1 MDDDSAADDALGT
14 DQLDQLVGGGADGVA
29 LAISLDVAKVTN
41 VAVLVG
47 GSTVTLAVRV
57 DCALPSVSAPSRSG
71 IDVVSGILTVRAG
84 GGAAVGVVTEG
95 VDVHA
100 TLSVGVVAADVP

>member
-1 MDDDSAADDALGT
+1 MDDDGAADDALGT

-57 DCALPSVSAPSRSG
+57 E
-71 IDVVSGILTVRAG
+71 VRAG